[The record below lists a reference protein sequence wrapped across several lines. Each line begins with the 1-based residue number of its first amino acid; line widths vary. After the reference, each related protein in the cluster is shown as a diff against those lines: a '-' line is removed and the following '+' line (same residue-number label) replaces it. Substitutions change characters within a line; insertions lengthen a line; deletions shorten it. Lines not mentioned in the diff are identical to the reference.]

1 MEESF
6 SIQCESSLLTEEER
20 RYLLKWGVK
29 LKNLE
34 DGKTK
39 PNNPDEKSFYE
50 CFYKIKEQPFS
61 YREKLWFKYKIAKEW
76 SESNRDLEWC
86 DFYKR
91 EEESRNEELREN
103 KSNTSLTNNQ
113 KTHLNNAKKIEEDAK
128 ANESDPDPSN
138 VQEDEKRFTD
148 QGITGSREDW
158 KKNRN
163 KYDG

>member
-1 MEESF
+1 MKESF

-20 RYLLKWGVK
+20 RYLLKWGVR

-39 PNNPDEKSFYE
+39 PKNPDERSFYE
-50 CFYKIKEQPFS
+50 CFYKIEEPPFS

-91 EEESRNEELREN
+91 EVESRNEKLKNRKYE
-103 KSNTSLTNNQ
+103 TSLSKNQ
-113 KTHLNNAKKIEEDAK
+113 QAQSDKENQLENDAQH
-128 ANESDPDPSN
+128 NESDPDPSS
-138 VQEDEKRFTD
+138 ESGERFINPD
-148 QGITGSREDW
+148 ITGSREDW
-158 KKNRN
+158 KKNRDE
-163 KYDG
+163 YDG